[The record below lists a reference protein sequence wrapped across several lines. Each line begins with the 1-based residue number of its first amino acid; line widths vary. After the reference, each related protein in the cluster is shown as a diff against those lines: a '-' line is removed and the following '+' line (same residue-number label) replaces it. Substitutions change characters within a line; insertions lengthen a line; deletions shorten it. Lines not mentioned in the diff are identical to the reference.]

1 MKKIFAAFLIFGMA
15 FFFGC
20 GTFGKIVV
28 EKDEFKDAT
37 TVSMDYRYKA
47 TSWRAVGSYLTINYF
62 RMIKA
67 GKKQVVEMNFNMT
80 ANDDVTSL
88 QPKAFIKAGED
99 KLELPISKMTVEA
112 KSQTDIET
120 KVEGK
125 SGGGAYVDYTGMG
138 TGNTTTVKS
147 ETSSSTR
154 RWKELKGKIVL
165 TTGMEEAILKNKKVM
180 MRFYVDNKPVSYIIE
195 EGDLTK
201 LKTYLRHNG
210 AIKK

>member
-1 MKKIFAAFLIFGMA
+1 MKKIFAAFLVFSIA
-15 FFFGC
+15 FFIGC
-20 GTFGKIVV
+20 GTLGKIVV

-37 TVSMDYRYKA
+37 TVSMDYRYNA

-125 SGGGAYVDYTGMG
+125 SGGSAYVDYTGMG

-165 TTGMEEAILKNKKVM
+165 TSGMEEAILKNKKVM
-180 MRFYVDNKPVSYIIE
+180 MRFYVDNKPVSYIIQ

-201 LKTYLRHNG
+201 LKAYLRHDG
-210 AIKK
+210 TIKK